1 MNRKEYTPKY
11 FHDNMPEW
19 KRIKDPFLSRI
30 FYRPVSFLLASLCAK
45 MGVGANAVSYW
56 SAAVAIAACAL
67 FVPNNHVCHIVAAV
81 LVNVWLLMDCTDGNL
96 ARGVK
101 KQPFGEFADSMSSYI
116 LVGFL
121 ITCMGFACYHVGGII
136 VPKGNLWIVLFACI
150 ASTSDTM
157 MRLIYQKYKA
167 TERKLQDAGILEAE
181 YDVRLDNAQTNNWR
195 VRIESDLGIGGI
207 LPLMVLLGVIFN
219 AIDIVIIYCLCYYGG
234 SFVISTINLVVKA
247 VKNQIKYADKFK

>member
-1 MNRKEYTPKY
+1 METKKYTAKY
-11 FHDNMPEW
+11 FRDNMPEW
-19 KRIKDPFLSRI
+19 KRIKDPILTRI
-30 FYRPVSFLLASLCAK
+30 FYRPVSFLLASLCARF
-45 MGVGANAVSYW
+45 GIGANAVSYC
-56 SAAVAIAACAL
+56 SAVVAIAACAL
-67 FVPNNHVCHIVAAV
+67 FVPNNFVCHIVAAA
-81 LVNVWLLMDCTDGNL
+81 LVNVWLLMDCIDGNL

-121 ITCMGFACYHVGGII
+121 VTCMGFACYHVGGL
-136 VPKGNLWIVLFACI
+136 VVSKGNIWIVLLACI

-167 TERKLQDAGILEAE
+167 TERRLQDSGVLEAE
-181 YDVRLDNAQTNNWR
+181 YDVRLDNAQTNNWK

-219 AIDIVIIYCLCYYGG
+219 TIDIIIMYCLCYYGG
-234 SFVISTINLVVKA
+234 SFVVTTINIVVKA
-247 VKNQIKYADKFK
+247 IKNQIKYADKI